1 TLIERRHG
9 RKRMTRDREVAVLK
23 FGGTSLATA
32 ESREVARQRVM
43 ESRQQGYATVVVCSA
58 MGRPPDPYATDTLL
72 NLNPGAQK
80 SNSNTDVLLAC
91 GELIS
96 AAVFAELLTQQGAKA
111 RTLTGAQAGI
121 LTNANFG
128 DAKIIRVQP
137 ARVQALLEEDVIPV
151 VAGFQGMTMEG
162 DITTLGRGGTD
173 LTAIA
178 LGNALEAERVDIYT
192 DVSGAMSADPHRVES
207 ARTIE
212 RAQLLEMSELSEHG
226 AKVMHSKAA
235 EFARA
240 TGTPYAIKGLDTDRG
255 TVVVQS
261 VDHHRPVTGVTSS
274 GNLTFV
280 RIIRGDLEEQRARM
294 QLELQ
299 MFERIAEAAISVDQV
314 NINSAGVFFV
324 VSEDDGQSIRR
335 LLADL
340 NMAVR
345 MREHCAKISIVGAGM
360 RGTPGVIS
368 GIVQALS
375 GANVEII
382 HCTDSNIT
390 ISIVVPDNDVTRA
403 ERAVHDYFALDQGES
418 A

>member
-1 TLIERRHG
+1 
-9 RKRMTRDREVAVLK
+9 MTNAAREIAVLK
-23 FGGTSLATA
+23 FGGTSLGSIEARDIAARRVA
-32 ESREVARQRVM
+32 ESVE
-43 ESRQQGYATVVVCSA
+43 QGYATVVVCSA
-58 MGRPPDPYATDTLL
+58 MGRPPEPYATDTLL
-72 NLNPGAQK
+72 GLLPPAEQ
-80 SNSNTDVLLAC
+80 SDANSDLLLAS

-96 AAVFAELLTQQGAKA
+96 AALFARLLEGSGTAA
-111 RTLTGAQAGI
+111 RALTGAQAGI
-121 LTNANFG
+121 LTDARFG
-128 DAKIIRVQP
+128 DARIVRVQP
-137 ARVQALLEEDVIPV
+137 ARVRALIDSNVVPV

-178 LGNALEAERVDIYT
+178 LGNALGATRVDIYT
-192 DVSGAMSADPHRVES
+192 DVSGALSADPRRVGN

-212 RAQLLEMSELSEHG
+212 RAQLLEMSELAEHG

-240 TGTPYAIKGLDTDRG
+240 TNTPYAIKGLESDLG
-255 TVVVQS
+255 TVVVES
-261 VDHHRPVTGVTSS
+261 VDHHRPVTGVTAS

-280 RIIRGDLEEQRARM
+280 RIIRGDIEEPRARM
-294 QLELQ
+294 QLELE
-299 MFERIAEAAISVDQV
+299 MFERIAAHGISVDQV

-324 VSEDDGQSIRR
+324 VNAEDGNKVRP

-345 MREHCAKISIVGAGM
+345 VRDNCAKISIVGAGM

-368 GIVQALS
+368 QIVQALS
-375 GANVEII
+375 AANVEII

-390 ISIVVPDNDVTRA
+390 ISIVVPETDVARA
-403 ERAVHDYFALDQGES
+403 ERAVHDSFELGQGET